1 MHYDACFLLYR
12 LQHPDDYE
20 ERTTVENVSFWAT
33 KPKTPNFVMR
43 SNGKKT
49 LNSTELETLKNR
61 RKVGIFYTMG
71 LNPTYWFQSGQM
83 LWTPFLRPLGV
94 YIEFK
99 VKLQKQTN
107 KKQEEKKE
115 IEQENGRELSNDKLY
130 TINLSRWRMETELE
144 MGLETSPPPSLS
156 I

>member
-1 MHYDACFLLYR
+1 M
-12 LQHPDDYE
+12 E
-20 ERTTVENVSFWAT
+20 
-33 KPKTPNFVMR
+33 
-43 SNGKKT
+43 KKT